1 MVRKSLVAIAAMAV
15 MVAFSVVP
23 ADAARAKKEKR
34 PRANTATSTS
44 LDGRNTGRTRTCWNE
59 TLVYDGLGVPV
70 GPYCH

>member
-1 MVRKSLVAIAAMAV
+1 MVQKALVAIAALAV
-15 MVAFSVVP
+15 MVAFSVST
-23 ADAARAKKEKR
+23 ADAGRGKKKQRLRAD
-34 PRANTATSTS
+34 TATSTS